1 MKGTFLSTAEV
12 LAEAIEKRDP
22 YTEGHTRR
30 VSEYSLAIAKY
41 LSLSPSEG
49 EDLRLAAILHDVG
62 KIAVK
67 DNILKKRGQLTEREF
82 AAMLRNIP
90 ASARRS
96 WRTSNNCAR
105 QYPESVLT
113 RKGMTGWATRMG

>member
-1 MKGTFLSTAEV
+1 MKDTFLSTAEV

-22 YTEGHTRR
+22 YTGGHTRR

-67 DNILKKRGQLTEREF
+67 DNILKKGDNSPSE
-82 AAMLRNIP
+82 NSP
-90 ASARRS
+90 P
-96 WRTSNNCAR
+96 C
-105 QYPESVLT
+105 
-113 RKGMTGWATRMG
+113 